1 MKIIYNDGHVA
12 ECPAEEELE
21 VLRHS
26 AAHIMAQAVK
36 RIYPDA
42 HFAYGPATEKGFHYD
57 IDLGDVKLSDED
69 LLNTFGFET
78 AGFDEYVYAICEN
91 ILLAENIV
99 LIKVKDETAA
109 EKVKQKLSEYVN
121 DQTMMLES
129 YVPEQA
135 VIAKKSVVG
144 VKGNFVYMI
153 MSSKVS
159 ELEKIVND
167 MVGTN

>member
-1 MKIIYNDGHVA
+1 MKKITALSLIVIMLCLTACGKKD
-12 ECPAEEELE
+12 EEKPAAKAATPSEVYAKMEEQVTFPEP
-21 VLRHS
+21 
-26 AAHIMAQAVK
+26 M
-36 RIYPDA
+36 
-42 HFAYGPATEKGFHYD
+42 
-57 IDLGDVKLSDED
+57 VKLSDED

-99 LIKVKDETAA
+99 LIKVKDEVVA